1 MCWNGADLSTAD
13 DRPASHRRS
22 STENIALSLTAFKEE
37 LEEIH
42 WIKADV
48 GNEDARLIQ
57 APEAAV
63 NIVQGLFLVCSHG
76 KIHNH
81 SSHVLKKEKKNIY
94 IYLYIYNNK
103 PMSQLIYHFAQL

>member
-13 DRPASHRRS
+13 DRPASYRRS

-63 NIVQGLFLVCSHG
+63 NIVQGSLFSLQSWKNTQPLISCS
-76 KIHNH
+76 
-81 SSHVLKKEKKNIY
+81 KKRKKKYIY
-94 IYLYIYNNK
+94 IYIYIIIN
-103 PMSQLIYHFAQL
+103 P